1 MGKLTLDH
9 SSDQSSEDDIDGHS
23 IDKHPWQRSF
33 SFLRRGSSKRKKE
46 AQHHQQSDVS
56 SLHSMDR
63 QDFSSGL
70 KPEHASGQGQRN
82 EASSRPGNKTPSVPT
97 TPVSQRSPIHSM
109 MPYHSPFGSP
119 TNSPMSQ
126 RRSPSPRRNEFG
138 FASAVSNLVDQA
150 HSIAEMDRRK
160 HYGFKAD
167 ESLSLPNSPQQ
178 RKSRSLRRPP
188 LQPQSNVIGSP
199 LPSPQPLRR
208 RDSVI
213 YRSTSLETRSRSPSP
228 STTTP
233 SQTPQAEYYGTA
245 NLTDRSRSPSP
256 LSTPPKKQK
265 QGRKLPPVPLPPA
278 LKPST
283 LNLST
288 PKLKDKNLPRVMPS
302 PTIPQP
308 PRSPGNINF
317 PRLNQSPSHAPRNFP
332 SSGSSNYN
340 LHLGKFG
347 KPEPYSPTERNNLNK
362 PTVSV
367 HSRTL
372 PNIGRTNRDQ
382 DIWMREKSNIR
393 HDPRSSSQSPDIN
406 KNSSD
411 RTKILA
417 GDFNEPS
424 SSSIRGSGSRTSKT
438 VPNGFKP
445 KGRKKKAE
453 KMEMRS
459 DSNIPLN
466 IDSDEDES
474 DWC

>member
-1 MGKLTLDH
+1 MFYNLKEYHKQYVTKIIRKLCNPLIFLLNTFIIIFF
-9 SSDQSSEDDIDGHS
+9 SKIFPGFINRED
-23 IDKHPWQRSF
+23 
-33 SFLRRGSSKRKKE
+33 
-46 AQHHQQSDVS
+46 
-56 SLHSMDR
+56 
-63 QDFSSGL
+63 
-70 KPEHASGQGQRN
+70 
-82 EASSRPGNKTPSVPT
+82 
-97 TPVSQRSPIHSM
+97 
-109 MPYHSPFGSP
+109 
-119 TNSPMSQ
+119 
-126 RRSPSPRRNEFG
+126 
-138 FASAVSNLVDQA
+138 
-150 HSIAEMDRRK
+150 
-160 HYGFKAD
+160 
-167 ESLSLPNSPQQ
+167 SLSLPNSPQQ
-178 RKSRSLRRPP
+178 RKSRSIRRPP
-188 LQPQSNVIGSP
+188 LQPQPNVVGSP
-199 LPSPQPLRR
+199 LPSPQPLRK
-208 RDSVI
+208 RDTAF

-256 LSTPPKKQK
+256 LSTPPKK

-317 PRLNQSPSHAPRNFP
+317 PRLNQSPTHAPRG
-332 SSGSSNYN
+332 SSYPAPGTSNYN

-372 PNIGRTNRDQ
+372 PNIGRSSHRDQ
-382 DIWMREKSNIR
+382 DLWMREKSNIR
-393 HDPRSSSQSPDIN
+393 HDMRSSSHSPDIN
-406 KNSSD
+406 KNHSSNE

-417 GDFNEPS
+417 GEFNEPS
-424 SSSIRGSGSRTSKT
+424 SSSTRGGSSRNPST

-445 KGRKKKAE
+445 KGRKKKSE

-466 IDSDEDES
+466 PDSDEDES

>member
-1 MGKLTLDH
+1 MIKV
-9 SSDQSSEDDIDGHS
+9 SD
-23 IDKHPWQRSF
+23 
-33 SFLRRGSSKRKKE
+33 L
-46 AQHHQQSDVS
+46 
-56 SLHSMDR
+56 
-63 QDFSSGL
+63 
-70 KPEHASGQGQRN
+70 N
-82 EASSRPGNKTPSVPT
+82 
-97 TPVSQRSPIHSM
+97 IHI
-109 MPYHSPFGSP
+109 F
-119 TNSPMSQ
+119 T
-126 RRSPSPRRNEFG
+126 
-138 FASAVSNLVDQA
+138 
-150 HSIAEMDRRK
+150 
-160 HYGFKAD
+160 GFKTE
-167 ESLSLPNSPQQ
+167 ESFSLPNSPQQ
-178 RKSRSLRRPP
+178 RKSRSIRRPP
-188 LQPQSNVIGSP
+188 LQMQSNVVGSP
-199 LPSPQPLRR
+199 LPSPQPLRK
-208 RDSVI
+208 RDSAF

-233 SQTPQAEYYGTA
+233 SQTPQTEYYGTA

-256 LSTPPKKQK
+256 VSTPPKKQ
-265 QGRKLPPVPLPPA
+265 GRKLPSVPFQPA

-317 PRLNQSPSHAPRNFP
+317 PRLNLSPTHAPRNYSQQNQ
-332 SSGSSNYN
+332 SSYN
-340 LHLGKFG
+340 LCAGKFG

-372 PNIGRTNRDQ
+372 PNIGRSSNRDQ
-382 DIWMREKSNIR
+382 ELWMREKSNIR
-393 HDPRSSSQSPDIN
+393 HDSRSCNQSPDIN
-406 KNSSD
+406 RNVSSSD
-411 RTKILA
+411 RTRILA

-424 SSSIRGSGSRTSKT
+424 SSSIRVSGARSSKT

-445 KGRKKKAE
+445 KGRKKKPE

-466 IDSDEDES
+466 LDSDEDES

>member
-1 MGKLTLDH
+1 MT
-9 SSDQSSEDDIDGHS
+9 
-23 IDKHPWQRSF
+23 
-33 SFLRRGSSKRKKE
+33 
-46 AQHHQQSDVS
+46 
-56 SLHSMDR
+56 
-63 QDFSSGL
+63 
-70 KPEHASGQGQRN
+70 
-82 EASSRPGNKTPSVPT
+82 
-97 TPVSQRSPIHSM
+97 
-109 MPYHSPFGSP
+109 
-119 TNSPMSQ
+119 
-126 RRSPSPRRNEFG
+126 
-138 FASAVSNLVDQA
+138 
-150 HSIAEMDRRK
+150 
-160 HYGFKAD
+160 GFKAD

-188 LQPQSNVIGSP
+188 LQPQGNVIGSP
-199 LPSPQPLRR
+199 LPSPQPLRK
-208 RDSVI
+208 RDSAF

-256 LSTPPKKQK
+256 VSTPPKKQKQK

-332 SSGSSNYN
+332 SSGSYNYN

-372 PNIGRTNRDQ
+372 PNIGRSNRDQ
-382 DIWMREKSNIR
+382 EIWMREKSNIR
-393 HDPRSSSQSPDIN
+393 HDLRSSSQSPDIN

-417 GDFNEPS
+417 GDFNDPS
-424 SSSIRGSGSRTSKT
+424 SSSNRGSRPLKT